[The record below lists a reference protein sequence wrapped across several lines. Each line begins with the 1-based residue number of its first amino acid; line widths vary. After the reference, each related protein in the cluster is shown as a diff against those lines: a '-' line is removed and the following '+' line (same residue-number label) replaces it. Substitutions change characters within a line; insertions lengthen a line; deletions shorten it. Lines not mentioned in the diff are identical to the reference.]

1 MSERPTLLIISL
13 STLAA
18 DARVLRQIRAF
29 TDRYA
34 VTTVGYGPAPEGVVE
49 HIRVPDEISSWA
61 KDRRLL
67 ILRRYQSA
75 YDTAPVIAHLT
86 PLLEPGRWDVVIAND
101 VDAVPLAVTLRPR
114 GGVHADLHEYASR
127 QNEESRRWRWFVA
140 PFRRWLVRTWV
151 ARADSV
157 TTVGA
162 ILAQE
167 YRQEFGITA
176 GVVPNA
182 APYADRS
189 PTPVGEPLRLV
200 HSGAARRNRSLSVMI
215 EAVRRTRREVT
226 LDLYLVPNDPAYL
239 AKLQQEAA
247 DLPQVR
253 FNDPVTPDE
262 LVERLGECDVGVFVL
277 PPLTFN
283 YLNTLPNKFFDFVQ
297 ARLGII
303 VGPSP
308 EMAALVREH
317 GLGVVT
323 GDFTAESLARAL
335 DELTPEAVAGFKG
348 ASHAVARQLSAEEQI
363 TGWTEAV
370 DALAAR
376 ARGGGDPVR

>member
-1 MSERPTLLIISL
+1 MDDQRPSLLIIAL
-13 STLAA
+13 STLVA
-18 DARVLRQIRAF
+18 DARVLRQIRLFA
-29 TDRYA
+29 DRYA
-34 VTTVGYGPAPEGVVE
+34 VTTVGYGPAPDGVVE
-49 HIRVPDEISSWA
+49 HIRVPDEVISWHL
-61 KDRRLL
+61 DRRLVV
-67 ILRRYQSA
+67 LRRYQAA
-75 YDTAPVIAHLT
+75 YDTAPVIRQLT
-86 PLLEPGRWDVVIAND
+86 PRLEPGRWDVVLAND
-101 VDAVPLAVTLRPR
+101 VDTVPLAVSLRPR

-127 QNEESRRWRWFVA
+127 QNEESLRWRWFVA
-140 PFRRWLVRTWV
+140 PYRRWLVRTWV
-151 ARADSV
+151 TRAASV

-167 YRQEFGITA
+167 YRREFGIEA

-189 PTPVGEPLRLV
+189 PTPVGDPLRLV
-200 HSGAARRNRSLSVMI
+200 HSGAARRNRSLGVML
-215 EAVRRTRREVT
+215 EAIRLTHRPVT

-239 AKLQQEAA
+239 AELKQEAA

-253 FNDPVTPDE
+253 FQDPVTPDE
-262 LVERLGECDVGVFVL
+262 LVERLGACDVGVFVL

-297 ARLGII
+297 ARLGIV

-323 GDFTAESLARAL
+323 ADFTAQSLARAL
-335 DELTPEAVAGFKG
+335 DELTPETVEGHKA
-348 ASHAVARQLSAEEQI
+348 ASHAVARGLSAEEQI
-363 TGWTEAV
+363 KGWAAAV
-370 DALAAR
+370 DALSTR
-376 ARGGGDPVR
+376 AHG

>member
-1 MSERPTLLIISL
+1 MAQRPSLLIISL
-13 STLAA
+13 STLVA
-18 DARVLRQIRAF
+18 DARVLRQIRLFA
-29 TDRYA
+29 DRYA
-34 VTTVGYGPAPEGVVE
+34 VTTVGYGPAPDGVVE
-49 HIRVPDEISSWA
+49 HVQVPDEIISWH

-67 ILRRYQSA
+67 ILRRYQAA
-75 YDTAPVIAHLT
+75 YDTAPVIRHLT
-86 PLLEPGRWDVVIAND
+86 PRLEPGRWDVVLAND
-101 VDAVPLAVTLRPR
+101 VDAVPLAVSLRPR

-151 ARADSV
+151 TRADSV

-162 ILAQE
+162 ILAEE
-167 YRQEFGITA
+167 YRREFGLQA

-182 APYADRS
+182 APYAERS
-189 PTPVGEPLRLV
+189 PTPVGDPLRLV
-200 HSGAARRNRSLSVMI
+200 HSGAARRNRSLGVML
-215 EAVRRTRREVT
+215 EAIRLTQRPVT

-239 AKLQQEAA
+239 AELRQEAA

-253 FNDPVTPDE
+253 FNDPVAPDE
-262 LVERLGECDVGVFVL
+262 LVERLGACDVGVFVL

-297 ARLGII
+297 ARLGIV

-308 EMAALVREH
+308 EMAGLVREH

-323 GDFTAESLARAL
+323 PDFTAQGLAQAL
-335 DELTPEAVAGFKG
+335 DALTPESVADYKE
-348 ASHAVARQLSAEEQI
+348 ASHAVARELSAEEQI
-363 TGWTEAV
+363 KGWAAAV
-370 DALAAR
+370 DALNTR
-376 ARGGGDPVR
+376 ARR

>member
-1 MSERPTLLIISL
+1 MDKRPSLLIISL
-13 STLAA
+13 STLVS
-18 DARVLRQIRAF
+18 DARVLRQIRLF

-34 VTTVGYGPAPEGVVE
+34 VTTVGYGPAPEGVAE
-49 HIRVPDEISSWA
+49 HIQVPEEIISWH

-75 YDTAPVIAHLT
+75 YDTSPVIAHVK

-101 VDAVPLAVTLRPR
+101 IDAVPLAITLRPR
-114 GGVHADLHEYASR
+114 GGVHADLHEYATR
-127 QNEESRRWRWFVA
+127 QNEESWRWRWFVA
-140 PFRRWLVRTWV
+140 PFRRWMVRTWV
-151 ARADSV
+151 TQADSV

-167 YRQEFGITA
+167 YRREFGIEA

-189 PTPVGEPLRLV
+189 PTPVAEPLRLV
-200 HSGAARRNRSLSVMI
+200 HSGAARRNRSLGVML
-215 EAVRRTRREVT
+215 EAVRQTRREVT
-226 LDLYLVPNDPAYL
+226 LDLYLVPNDPGYL
-239 AKLQQEAA
+239 TELQQQAA

-253 FNDPVTPDE
+253 FNDPVSPDE

-283 YLNTLPNKFFDFVQ
+283 YLNALPNKFFDFVQ
-297 ARLGII
+297 ARLGIV

-323 GDFTAESLARAL
+323 EDFTAESLARAVE
-335 DELTPEAVAGFKG
+335 ELTPEAVAGYKA
-348 ASHAVARQLSAEEQI
+348 ASHAVARELSAQEQI
-363 TGWTEAV
+363 RGWTQAV
-370 DALAAR
+370 DALAER
-376 ARGGGDPVR
+376 AQR